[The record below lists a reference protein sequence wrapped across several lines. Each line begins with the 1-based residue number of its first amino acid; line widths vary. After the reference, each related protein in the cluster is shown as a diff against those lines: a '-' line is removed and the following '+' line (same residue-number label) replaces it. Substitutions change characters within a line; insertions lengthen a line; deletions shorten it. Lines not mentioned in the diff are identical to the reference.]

1 MKRNTAKPKR
11 KSVAADASSSL
22 PEQKTLKIN
31 GVKPKQKPVTEQ
43 KTSKINDVKPK
54 RKPVAEQKT
63 SKING
68 VMPKRKPVAA
78 DVHANAEDHP
88 AVENGTADNKRR
100 KRAPE
105 AQ

>member
-1 MKRNTAKPKR
+1 MPEEKTSKKNAAKPER
-11 KSVAADASSSL
+11 KSVAADASISL
-22 PEQKTLKIN
+22 PEQITSKIN
-31 GVKPKQKPVTEQ
+31 GVKPK
-43 KTSKINDVKPK
+43 
-54 RKPVAEQKT
+54 RKPMSEQKT

-88 AVENGTADNKRR
+88 AVENGTTDNKRR
-100 KRAPE
+100 KRAPK